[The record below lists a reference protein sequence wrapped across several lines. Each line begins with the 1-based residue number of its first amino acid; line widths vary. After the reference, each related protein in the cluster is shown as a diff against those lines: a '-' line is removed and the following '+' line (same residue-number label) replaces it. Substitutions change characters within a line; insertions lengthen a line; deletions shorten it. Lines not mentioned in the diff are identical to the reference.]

1 MVLLLLDRAMYILD
15 MPWHLSPRVKSAL
28 ELYITTVESLTKE
41 LFFNSLS
48 TITMER
54 IVYSHVQQN
63 PDAPAVVAENTTLSY
78 SELVSE
84 AIHLAELLSAKGIE
98 FPEEP
103 VGILLGPGLGQIV
116 AQFAVRLVGATCV
129 PIEPTLP
136 ELRIVDMLKQ
146 VHVRYLITEKDGP
159 IQLSDFQT
167 VHLPPVGQTQPRLD
181 WEFGPETDRSHILFT
196 SGSTGKPKPVQIR
209 AENILHLATRTP
221 VTPLLQTDRVAEFNN
236 PGFDLSLFEI
246 WATLLS
252 RATIVAI
259 PRRIATDPGAIAS
272 YLQEHQVSVI
282 FITAALFRITVS
294 ACPSAF
300 SSLRHVLMGG
310 DVANV
315 QAIRSVFEHGPP
327 QHLWNTY
334 GPTECTTLATMHE
347 VTRADADSEQ
357 IPVGRPVGD
366 MEIFLLDEDQRPI
379 TEPGLPGEVYIAGPQ
394 QAAGYFARP
403 AETAKQFVE
412 IPRPGHDIRNPGV
425 VRAYRTGDRAQWRVD
440 ANVLDFLGRTDSQV
454 KHGGFRVELG
464 EIERALESHP
474 AAHTAVVARQPPSTA
489 EGTHALVAFV
499 ASDGQGVDADTLM
512 RFSRARLP
520 SYMIPDA
527 IEVMDKLP
535 LTPNGKFDRATL
547 LQHRIDAL
555 QEQQPDKGA
564 PSHQSNGDAQDKQ
577 AILRDIWMDILH
589 LRHVHEDDDF
599 FALGGTSM
607 QAAEL
612 IARVQNRLGHLIP
625 MEELYRHS
633 RFHDLLHRVQPA
645 DPLTHGNA
653 PDDTHVWMQDVDLV
667 NDIAWVPDWQSP
679 NEGRVFL
686 TGATGFV
693 GAHLLHRLLHRP
705 TVQQVACLARP
716 HGSQSAAARVRQTLE
731 TYDLWPSAH
740 HLAQKLLVLPGDLT
754 DPHLGLGHKQF
765 TWLADWASVIF
776 HLGAKVNFCESYRE
790 HRAANVVGTRNILS
804 LAATGRRKPLHYV
817 SSVDAWGPT
826 GAILGTREL
835 PEDVPL
841 QPHIQ
846 GLRYDLGYAQS
857 QWTAEAM
864 VRRLRDEPPHHLPV
878 AIYRPGFIIGDAVSG
893 TSNPND
899 FFARLAVGCIQMGS
913 FPRLTQCLEYVTV
926 DYVVDAILHI
936 AADSARLGRSYHLV
950 PPDPAASVTVKGTCR
965 VLNEAG
971 YAVRMVDYEDWA
983 AQAVREQ
990 RGPDAALAPLM
1001 PMVQERV
1008 LGRLTRWE
1016 ASQYTPWYRADNT
1029 IAALKERPDLVCR
1042 PLDAGML
1049 RRFIGF
1055 WNRKGFY
1062 SVPESRIF

>member
-1 MVLLLLDRAMYILD
+1 
-15 MPWHLSPRVKSAL
+15 
-28 ELYITTVESLTKE
+28 
-41 LFFNSLS
+41 
-48 TITMER
+48 MER
-54 IVYSHVQQN
+54 NVYSQAQQT
-63 PDAPAVVAENTTLSY
+63 PDAPAVVAENASLSY

-98 FPEEP
+98 SPDEP

-116 AQFAVRLVGATCV
+116 TQLAVRLVGATCV

-146 VHVRYLITEKDGP
+146 AHVRYLITEKDGP

-167 VHLPPVGQTQPRLD
+167 VHLPPVGQTHGSRSD

-196 SGSTGKPKPVQIR
+196 SGSTGKPKPVQIC

-221 VTPLLQTDRVAEFNN
+221 VTPLLQTDR
-236 PGFDLSLFEI
+236 I

-252 RATIVAI
+252 GATIVAV

-310 DVANV
+310 DVANI
-315 QAIRSVFEHGPP
+315 QAIRSVFEHDPP

-334 GPTECTTLATMHE
+334 GPTECTTLTTMHE
-347 VTRADADSEQ
+347 VTCADTDSER
-357 IPVGRPVGD
+357 IPIGRPVGG
-366 MEIFLLDEDQRPI
+366 MKIFLLDEDQRPV
-379 TEPGLPGEVYIAGPQ
+379 TEPGQPGEVYIAGPQ

-403 AETAKQFVE
+403 AETTKQFVE

-425 VRAYRTGDRAQWRVD
+425 VRVYRTGDRAQWRVD

-454 KHGGFRVELG
+454 KHGGIRVELG

-474 AAHTAVVARQPPSTA
+474 AVHTAVVARQPPSTA

-535 LTPNGKFDRATL
+535 LTPNGKFNRATL
-547 LQHRIDAL
+547 LQCRMDAL
-555 QEQQPDKGA
+555 QEQQVGKDA

-577 AILRDIWMDILH
+577 AVLRNIWMDILH
-589 LRHVHEDDDF
+589 LRQVQDDDDDDDF

-612 IARVQNRLGHLIP
+612 IARVQDRLGYLIP

-633 RFHDLLHRVQPA
+633 RFHDLLHQVQPA

-653 PDDTHVWMQDVDLV
+653 PDDTQLWMQDVDHV
-667 NDIAWVPDWQSP
+667 NDISSLPDWQSP
-679 NEGRVFL
+679 DEGRVFL
-686 TGATGFV
+686 TGASGFV

-705 TVQQVACLARP
+705 TVQQVARLARP
-716 HGSQSAAARVRQTLE
+716 QGSQSAAVRVRQTLE
-731 TYDLWPSAH
+731 TYDLWPSSD

-765 TWLADWASVIF
+765 IWLADWASVIF

-817 SSVDAWGPT
+817 SSVDVWGPT
-826 GAILGTREL
+826 GSILGTREL
-835 PEDVPL
+835 PEDAPL

-846 GLRYDLGYAQS
+846 GLRYDLGYSQS

-893 TSNPND
+893 ASNPND
-899 FFARLAVGCIQMGS
+899 FITRFVVGCIEMGT
-913 FPRLTQCLEYVTV
+913 FPRLTQCVEYVTV

-936 AADSARLGRSYHLV
+936 AADNARLGRSYHLV
-950 PPDPAASVTVKGTCR
+950 PPDPAASVTIKGTYR

-971 YAVRMVDYEDWA
+971 YA
-983 AQAVREQ
+983 AVREQ
-990 RGPDAALAPLM
+990 RGPDTALAPLM

-1008 LGRLTRWE
+1008 LSRLTRWE
-1016 ASQYTPWYRADNT
+1016 ASQYTPWYWADNT

-1062 SVPESRIF
+1062 NVPE

>member
-1 MVLLLLDRAMYILD
+1 
-15 MPWHLSPRVKSAL
+15 
-28 ELYITTVESLTKE
+28 
-41 LFFNSLS
+41 
-48 TITMER
+48 MER

-98 FPEEP
+98 FLEEP

-146 VHVRYLITEKDGP
+146 VHVRYLIAEKDGP

-167 VHLPPVGQTQPRLD
+167 VHLPRVGQTQPRSD

-252 RATIVAI
+252 GATI
-259 PRRIATDPGAIAS
+259 
-272 YLQEHQVSVI
+272 VSVI

-334 GPTECTTLATMHE
+334 GPTECTTLAMMHE

-440 ANVLDFLGRTDSQV
+440 ANVLDFLGRTDTQV

-489 EGTHALVAFV
+489 EGTHALVA
-499 ASDGQGVDADTLM
+499 
-512 RFSRARLP
+512 P
-520 SYMIPDA
+520 
-527 IEVMDKLP
+527 
-535 LTPNGKFDRATL
+535 
-547 LQHRIDAL
+547 
-555 QEQQPDKGA
+555 
-564 PSHQSNGDAQDKQ
+564 NGDAQDKQ
-577 AILRDIWMDILH
+577 AILRDIWDGHPGTCVMSSK
-589 LRHVHEDDDF
+589 DDDF
-599 FALGGTSM
+599 L
-607 QAAEL
+607 
-612 IARVQNRLGHLIP
+612 
-625 MEELYRHS
+625 
-633 RFHDLLHRVQPA
+633 PA
-645 DPLTHGNA
+645 
-653 PDDTHVWMQDVDLV
+653 
-667 NDIAWVPDWQSP
+667 
-679 NEGRVFL
+679 
-686 TGATGFV
+686 
-693 GAHLLHRLLHRP
+693 
-705 TVQQVACLARP
+705 
-716 HGSQSAAARVRQTLE
+716 SAAT
-731 TYDLWPSAH
+731 
-740 HLAQKLLVLPGDLT
+740 
-754 DPHLGLGHKQF
+754 
-765 TWLADWASVIF
+765 
-776 HLGAKVNFCESYRE
+776 
-790 HRAANVVGTRNILS
+790 S
-804 LAATGRRKPLHYV
+804 LQGRR
-817 SSVDAWGPT
+817 S
-826 GAILGTREL
+826 
-835 PEDVPL
+835 
-841 QPHIQ
+841 
-846 GLRYDLGYAQS
+846 
-857 QWTAEAM
+857 
-864 VRRLRDEPPHHLPV
+864 
-878 AIYRPGFIIGDAVSG
+878 
-893 TSNPND
+893 
-899 FFARLAVGCIQMGS
+899 
-913 FPRLTQCLEYVTV
+913 
-926 DYVVDAILHI
+926 
-936 AADSARLGRSYHLV
+936 
-950 PPDPAASVTVKGTCR
+950 
-965 VLNEAG
+965 
-971 YAVRMVDYEDWA
+971 
-983 AQAVREQ
+983 
-990 RGPDAALAPLM
+990 
-1001 PMVQERV
+1001 
-1008 LGRLTRWE
+1008 
-1016 ASQYTPWYRADNT
+1016 
-1029 IAALKERPDLVCR
+1029 
-1042 PLDAGML
+1042 
-1049 RRFIGF
+1049 
-1055 WNRKGFY
+1055 
-1062 SVPESRIF
+1062 